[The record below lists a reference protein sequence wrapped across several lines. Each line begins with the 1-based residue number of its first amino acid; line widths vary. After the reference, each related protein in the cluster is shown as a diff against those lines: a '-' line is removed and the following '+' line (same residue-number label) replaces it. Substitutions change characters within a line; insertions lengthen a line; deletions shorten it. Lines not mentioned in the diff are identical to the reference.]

1 MASPEALALAAREL
15 QSAADE
21 AVYNDAVRVT
31 KIFSGIF
38 FAGLAGWL
46 SMANGT
52 KLSFIQQAALEKR
65 LTVCCFL
72 GVYVGAFSAFFNFF
86 QLTEVDDVLLDREG
100 SFTLDF
106 SRPLEWIMTCPLM
119 QLALVL
125 MGGSRIPEY
134 RRMVMPGLSV
144 IVLCCGTASM
154 LLWDVWVYVAY
165 GVGVCFATVM
175 FWLNRQQIVEHSDG
189 QECLLYGDSEFRKA
203 SILLIVTW
211 VPFPTFYA
219 LSPEGFG
226 IITDILFVQVG
237 WAFLNIVSKF
247 TFIFYIQRIKDN
259 YCNRL
264 KVKREFAGVQNA
276 GPKAGAGGTVG
287 PDGTITPPL
296 SGVDLVKS
304 KQQEKAQGEMG
315 ALVVETMNFL
325 GMAQNSDRFL
335 RLLQKSNI
343 HSLTALEGLT
353 QHECTKL
360 TLPWDLVA
368 AVQRRL
374 RVWRLEMQDEAEL
387 ALEQGELHYQMEEPI
402 NKAALAD
409 KLQQAM
415 GPGMAGM
422 GGMPS
427 PAHQQSPVA
436 YQAMNH
442 MPLPGMIDEPR
453 IARLEET
460 LMAMQQQTETIQ
472 QQNEYFQTEVL
483 RRLSEQQQHLMQPMP
498 SVTTSPNGTAP
509 VQLPQQLPT
518 QLLQQLQQ
526 QLQQYENFQTEVMR
540 RLSEVGVDSPKA
552 APSSLRNTIEMTV
565 AATLKNKE
573 MESLFEHRIEELICA
588 AQVRIEQAADKVSDS
603 LRAQVREVQGAY
615 DRARETEGTFIEKTD
630 EKMKAFMVKTEE
642 KLQAHIEKSD
652 DNMQAYIA
660 KTDEKMQIFIAKTDE
675 KMQMAVEDVNKS
687 AEYTRRILSDY
698 LKEARTAQESRNSDR
713 RQEDMER
720 NFARKL
726 EDSNAKILEK
736 QDRVA
741 EFLRGALQN
750 DITTVMSRS
759 DMVVDVVKENGIMVK
774 ESLGDLKRLQI
785 NGLEIANA
793 TQDTA
798 QQTLHRAGEIRNA
811 VEGLSSQ
818 LSDMPSRSALTYGDR
833 VGDRSPANSYRGE
846 ERERPATAGR
856 RYDGRS
862 TMGRGIS

>member
-1 MASPEALALAAREL
+1 MLAAREL

-144 IVLCCGTASM
+144 IVLVCGTASM

-165 GVGVCFATVM
+165 GVGLCFACVM

-264 KVKREFAGVQNA
+264 KVKREFAGVQTA
-276 GPKAGAGGTVG
+276 GPKGGGLVG

-296 SGVDLVKS
+296 SGMDLVKS
-304 KQQEKAQGEMG
+304 KQQEKATSEMG

-343 HSLTALEGLT
+343 TSLTALEGLT
-353 QHECTKL
+353 QHECNKL

-368 AVQRRL
+368 AVQKRL

-387 ALEQGELHYQMEEPI
+387 ALEQGELHYQMEEPL

-409 KLQQAM
+409 KLQAM
-415 GPGMAGM
+415 APGVAG
-422 GGMPS
+422 GPS

-436 YQAMNH
+436 YQAMNAP
-442 MPLPGMIDEPR
+442 MLPGMIDEPR
-453 IARLEET
+453 IARLEDT

-498 SVTTSPNGTAP
+498 SVTTTPNGTAP
-509 VQLPQQLPT
+509 VQQQLPT

-540 RLSEVGVDSPKA
+540 RLSEVGADSPKA

-615 DRARETEGTFIEKTD
+615 DRARETEGTFIEKAD

-652 DNMQAYIA
+652 ENMQAYIG
-660 KTDEKMQIFIAKTDE
+660 KTDEKMQTFMAKTDE

-687 AEYTRRILSDY
+687 TEYTRRVLSDY

-759 DMVVDVVKENGIMVK
+759 DMVVDVVKENGMMVK
-774 ESLGDLKRLQI
+774 ESLGDLKRLQV

-798 QQTLHRAGEIRNA
+798 QQNLHRAGEIRNA
-811 VEGLSSQ
+811 VEGISSQ
-818 LSDMPSRSALTYGDR
+818 LSDAPSRSALTYGDR
-833 VGDRSPANSYRGE
+833 IGDRSPANSYRGE

-862 TMGRGIS
+862 TMGRTIS

>member
-1 MASPEALALAAREL
+1 MAGQEALLDEVSRQL
-15 QSAADE
+15 QTAADE

-86 QLTEVDDVLLDREG
+86 QLTEVDDVLLDRG
-100 SFTLDF
+100 SAFTLDF

-154 LLWDVWVYVAY
+154 LLWDVFVYIAY
-165 GVGVCFATVM
+165 GVGLCFAGVM
-175 FWLNRQQIVEHSDG
+175 FFLNRQQIIEHSDG

-203 SILLIVTW
+203 SILLIATW

-226 IITDILFVQVG
+226 VITDVLFVQVG

-276 GPKAGAGGTVG
+276 QGKASGGMVG

-296 SGVDLVKS
+296 SGMDLVKS
-304 KQQEKAQGEMG
+304 KQQEKATGEMG

-335 RLLQKSNI
+335 RLLQKSQI
-343 HSLTALEGLT
+343 TSLTRLETVT
-353 QHECTKL
+353 QEECAKL
-360 TLPWDLVA
+360 QVPWDLVA
-368 AVQRRL
+368 AVQKRL

-387 ALEQGELHYQMEEPI
+387 ALEQGELHYQMEEPV
-402 NKAALAD
+402 NKQALAD
-409 KLQQAM
+409 KMNQLQAM
-415 GPGMAGM
+415 GSMGQMGQMPGQASPGHQ
-422 GGMPS
+422 PS
-427 PAHQQSPVA
+427 PISYTPPPV
-436 YQAMNH
+436 Q
-442 MPLPGMIDEPR
+442 MPLPGMADEPR

-460 LMAMQQQTETIQ
+460 LIAMQQQNDTIQ

-483 RRLSEQQQHLMQPMP
+483 RRLSEQQQHLMQQ
-498 SVTTSPNGTAP
+498 P
-509 VQLPQQLPT
+509 VGQSSPQQT
-518 QLLQQLQQ
+518 AAQMQQSQMLQQ

-540 RLSEVGVDSPKA
+540 RLSDVGADSPK

-573 MESLFEHRIEELICA
+573 MESLFEHRIEELVCA

-603 LRAQVREVQGAY
+603 LRAQVREVQGNLEKS
-615 DRARETEGTFIEKTD
+615 RESESSFIEKTD
-630 EKMKAFMVKTEE
+630 EKMKAFMAKTDE
-642 KLQAHIEKSD
+642 KLHGYIEKSD
-652 DNMQAYIA
+652 EHMQSYIA
-660 KTDEKMQIFIAKTDE
+660 KTDEKMQAFMAKTDE
-675 KMQMAVEDVNKS
+675 KMQLAVEDVNKS

-698 LKEARTAQESRNSDR
+698 LKEARTANESRNDSR

-759 DMVVDVVKENGIMVK
+759 DMVVDVVKENGMMVK
-774 ESLGDLKRLQI
+774 ESLGDLKRLNI
-785 NGLEIANA
+785 NALELANS
-793 TQDTA
+793 TQDA
-798 QQTLHRAGEIRNA
+798 VQQNIHRSGEIRNA
-811 VEGLSSQ
+811 MEGISSQ
-818 LSDMPSRSALTYGDR
+818 ISEMASRGPSALSYGER
-833 VGDRSPANSYRGE
+833 MGDRSPVGSYRE
-846 ERERPATAGR
+846 ERDRPMTAGGGR
-856 RYDGRS
+856 RAFEGRN
-862 TMGRGIS
+862 TMNRGIS

>member
-1 MASPEALALAAREL
+1 MLAAREL

-144 IVLCCGTASM
+144 IVLVCGTASM

-165 GVGVCFATVM
+165 GVGLCFACVM

-264 KVKREFAGVQNA
+264 KVKREFTGVQTA
-276 GPKAGAGGTVG
+276 GPKGGGLVG

-296 SGVDLVKS
+296 SGMDLVKS
-304 KQQEKAQGEMG
+304 KQQEKATSEMG

-343 HSLTALEGLT
+343 TSLTALEGLT
-353 QHECTKL
+353 QA
-360 TLPWDLVA
+360 LP
-368 AVQRRL
+368 
-374 RVWRLEMQDEAEL
+374 
-387 ALEQGELHYQMEEPI
+387 
-402 NKAALAD
+402 
-409 KLQQAM
+409 
-415 GPGMAGM
+415 
-422 GGMPS
+422 S
-427 PAHQQSPVA
+427 
-436 YQAMNH
+436 
-442 MPLPGMIDEPR
+442 
-453 IARLEET
+453 T
-460 LMAMQQQTETIQ
+460 
-472 QQNEYFQTEVL
+472 
-483 RRLSEQQQHLMQPMP
+483 
-498 SVTTSPNGTAP
+498 
-509 VQLPQQLPT
+509 
-518 QLLQQLQQ
+518 
-526 QLQQYENFQTEVMR
+526 
-540 RLSEVGVDSPKA
+540 
-552 APSSLRNTIEMTV
+552 
-565 AATLKNKE
+565 
-573 MESLFEHRIEELICA
+573 
-588 AQVRIEQAADKVSDS
+588 
-603 LRAQVREVQGAY
+603 
-615 DRARETEGTFIEKTD
+615 
-630 EKMKAFMVKTEE
+630 
-642 KLQAHIEKSD
+642 
-652 DNMQAYIA
+652 
-660 KTDEKMQIFIAKTDE
+660 
-675 KMQMAVEDVNKS
+675 
-687 AEYTRRILSDY
+687 
-698 LKEARTAQESRNSDR
+698 
-713 RQEDMER
+713 
-720 NFARKL
+720 
-726 EDSNAKILEK
+726 
-736 QDRVA
+736 
-741 EFLRGALQN
+741 
-750 DITTVMSRS
+750 
-759 DMVVDVVKENGIMVK
+759 
-774 ESLGDLKRLQI
+774 
-785 NGLEIANA
+785 NA
-793 TQDTA
+793 T
-798 QQTLHRAGEIRNA
+798 
-811 VEGLSSQ
+811 S
-818 LSDMPSRSALTYGDR
+818 
-833 VGDRSPANSYRGE
+833 
-846 ERERPATAGR
+846 
-856 RYDGRS
+856 
-862 TMGRGIS
+862 